1 MTLDVIQN
9 AIWFLVAVFVL
20 VTFHEFGHFA
30 VGRLFG
36 VGVVKFAIGFGRP
49 LVRWRPAKSGTEY
62 SIGILPLGGYVKFVD
77 EREDKVPE
85 DRIRQAF
92 NRQTL
97 AVRSAVVVAG
107 PVANFLLAFLLY
119 WLAFGIG
126 VTGVQPVVGEILSDS
141 AAESLGISIG
151 DTLVAID
158 GRAVRSWGEH
168 RYYLLD
174 RVRQR
179 AVVELEAST
188 IQGGRKVVRIDTGRF
203 ATDRIQPFVL
213 ESIVGIL
220 PLIPPVIGEIVP
232 DHPAAEAGLQVG
244 DRILAIDGRAVRGWR
259 DVVEMVSGKPG
270 RDTVFVIQRGESELT
285 FSAKPKAVETNGERI
300 GRVGIAPSGSTAG
313 VHVRFGLV
321 ESFSRALEN
330 TWFMGRLTIQMIVM
344 MAFGEESTR
353 NLGGPLSI
361 AKYAGTSAGFGIVP
375 FLMFLAILSISLGIL
390 NLLPIPVLDGGHLVY
405 FLIEAVK
412 GSPVSDVVM
421 YWGQQIGFGIIAVLI
436 GLALYNDV
444 LNIFG

>member
-36 VGVVKFAIGFGRP
+36 VGVLKFSIGFGRS
-49 LVRWRPAKSGTEY
+49 LVRWRPARSGTEY
-62 SIGILPLGGYVKFVD
+62 SIGVLPLGGYVKFVD
-77 EREDKVPE
+77 EREAKVPD
-85 DRIRQAF
+85 DRIGEAF

-97 AVRSAVVVAG
+97 AVRSAVVLAG

-126 VTGVQPVVGEILSDS
+126 VTGVQPVVGEVLPDS

-151 DTLVAID
+151 DTLVTID
-158 GRAVRSWGEH
+158 GRPVKSWGDH

-179 AVVELEAST
+179 VTVELQVST
-188 IQGGRKVVRIDTGRF
+188 IGGDRKTVSIDTARF

-220 PLIPPVIGEIVP
+220 PLIPPVIGEILP
-232 DHPAAEAGLQVG
+232 DHPAAKAGLQGG
-244 DRILAIDGRAVRGWR
+244 DRIMAIDGRAVRGWR
-259 DVVEMVSGKPG
+259 DVVGLVSEKPG
-270 RDTVFVIQRGESELT
+270 RDAVFVVRRGNSEMA
-285 FSAKPKAVETNGERI
+285 FSVKPKVVETDGRRI
-300 GRVGIAPSGSTAG
+300 GRIGIAPSDSEAS
-313 VHVRFGLV
+313 VVVRFGPI
-321 ESFSRALEN
+321 EAFTRAIEN
-330 TWFMGRLTIQMIVM
+330 TWFMSRLTIRMIVM

-361 AKYAGTSAGFGIVP
+361 AKYAGTSAGFGTVP
-375 FLMFLAILSISLGIL
+375 FLMFLAVLSISLGIL

-412 GSPVSDVVM
+412 GSPVSEGVM
-421 YWGQQIGFGIIAVLI
+421 YWGQQIGFGIIAVLV
-436 GLALYNDV
+436 GLALYNDA
-444 LNIFG
+444 LNLFG